1 MSFKINI
8 IRGDKDAEVLKTVT
22 FEARQAVNGDLLIF
36 DHDLVDIVI
45 SREKSKITIF
55 PKKEVSEEVYH
66 TQDRL
71 LKKLS
76 KAGVVDRT
84 SVRSGSVFSSL
95 EGTLFESA
103 INGVSSFQ
111 MALSELY
118 DFIQDEIPEIKSRKL
133 YKTQLQDF
141 FLDPEEEE
149 STELGEIPHKDKKGA
164 LDHQVRPYGYQY
176 MYSILREIMEK

>member
-8 IRGDKDAEVLKTVT
+8 IRGEKDKEVLKTVE

-55 PKKEVSEEVYH
+55 PKDETNEEVYH
-66 TQDRL
+66 TQDRML
-71 LKKLS
+71 TKLT

-95 EGTLFESA
+95 EGTLLESA
-103 INGVSSFQ
+103 IDGVSSFQ

-141 FLDPEEEE
+141 FLDPTEEE
-149 STELGEIPHKDKKGA
+149 STELGQVPHKDKKGA
-164 LDHQVRPYGYQY
+164 LDHQARPYGYQY

>member
-1 MSFKINI
+1 MPFKINI
-8 IRGDKDAEVLKTVT
+8 IRGEKDAEVLKTVS
-22 FEARQAVNGDLLIF
+22 FEARQALNGDLLIF
-36 DHDLVDIVI
+36 DHDLVDIVV
-45 SREKSKITIF
+45 SREKAKVTIF
-55 PKKEVSEEVYH
+55 PKKETTEEVYH
-66 TQDRL
+66 TQDRIL
-71 LKKLS
+71 SKLA
-76 KAGVVDRT
+76 KAGVLDRT
-84 SVRSGSVFSSL
+84 SLRAGSVFSSM
-95 EGTLFESA
+95 EGTMEESV
-103 INGVSSFQ
+103 INGVSAFQ
-111 MALSELY
+111 MVLSELY